1 MRALAK
7 YLMHG
12 RIQAIGTVASLALL
26 SLIVSPLVILSTAGV
41 ALVTLVQGYREG
53 LLNLVAATLVLT
65 VFTGLA
71 LGQSA
76 IGLEL
81 AIKFLLPAWILG
93 STVLLKSSLS
103 YAIVVAGTASC
114 LFVIALYTFTDPAAN
129 WLEMI
134 NKQLLPMLKEAG
146 MKIQEGP
153 KAEELWLFM
162 SKIMTGSALAV
173 FLAVQTMSLFL
184 ARWWQALLYNPN
196 GFTQEFHQL
205 RFGVVIAT
213 VALAIVV
220 FAVTTKNEIA
230 LNLFLI
236 VITFMLFQGLA
247 VIHRLVAKCKLGSA
261 WLVGVYIIM
270 LFTLQSGA
278 IGVLVVAVVGLSDNW
293 VNFRHRL
300 CSNKVQDDM
309 S

>member
-1 MRALAK
+1 MR
-7 YLMHG
+7 G
-12 RIQAIGTVASLALL
+12 RIQAIGAVTSLAIL
-26 SLIVSPLVILSTAGV
+26 SLIVSPLVILTTAGV

-53 LLNLVAATLVLT
+53 LLNLVAATVILT

-71 LGQSA
+71 LGQAA

-93 STVLLKSSLS
+93 SIVLLKSSIS
-103 YAIVVAGTASC
+103 FAIMVAGTASG
-114 LFVIALYTFTDPAAN
+114 LLVIALYTFTDPAAH
-129 WLEMI
+129 WLELI

-146 MKIQEGP
+146 MQIQEGP

-173 FLAVQTMSLFL
+173 FLAVQTMSLLL
-184 ARWWQALLYNPN
+184 ARWWQAMLYNPK

-205 RFGVVIAT
+205 RFGGVVAT
-213 VALAIVV
+213 TALAIVV
-220 FAVTTKNEIA
+220 LAVTTKNEIA
-230 LNLFLI
+230 LNLFLV
-236 VITFMLFQGLA
+236 VISFMLFQGLA
-247 VIHRLVAKCKLGSA
+247 VIHHLVAKCKLGSA

-278 IGVLVVAVVGLSDNW
+278 IGVLVVAAVGLSDNW

-300 CSNKVQDDM
+300 CTNKVQDDM